1 APFNWFD
8 RPPSASRMLGI
19 KWLLWVLYPDRA
31 KYDMVAE
38 TREFYRLFYWYDMS
52 EAEARQIL
60 DASRPKLSA
69 TP

>member
-1 APFNWFD
+1 
-8 RPPSASRMLGI
+8 
-19 KWLLWVLYPDRA
+19 
-31 KYDMVAE
+31 MVAE